1 MNLIRSPERLGKSP
15 ATERESKRPPHDVE
29 VIDVVIVS
37 ERPKPRPK
45 PLQRARVAQH
55 RNLHEILGTV
65 LAIVVLSVVGLCALL
80 VGGAIAIQLFWYLAL
95 EPIG

>member
-1 MNLIRSPERLGKSP
+1 MNLIRSPERLGKSL
-15 ATERESKRPPHDVE
+15 ATEQESKQPPQDVE

-45 PLQRARVAQH
+45 PLQRARVSQH
-55 RNLHEILGTV
+55 LHEILGTV
-65 LAIVVLSVVGLCALL
+65 LAIVVLSLVGLYALL
-80 VGGAIAIQLFWYLAL
+80 VGGAIAIHLFWYLAL

>member
-1 MNLIRSPERLGKSP
+1 MNVIWLPQRLGKHL
-15 ATERESKRPPHDVE
+15 ATERESKRPPQDVE

-45 PLQRARVAQH
+45 PLQRARIAQH

-65 LAIVVLSVVGLCALL
+65 LAIVVLSLVGLCALL
-80 VGGAIAIQLFWYLAL
+80 VAGAIAIQLFWYLTL

>member
-1 MNLIRSPERLGKSP
+1 MNVIPSPERLGKKLV
-15 ATERESKRPPHDVE
+15 TEQESKRQPEDVE

-65 LAIVVLSVVGLCALL
+65 LAIVVLSLVGLCALL
-80 VGGAIAIQLFWYLAL
+80 VGGAIAIQLLWYLAL